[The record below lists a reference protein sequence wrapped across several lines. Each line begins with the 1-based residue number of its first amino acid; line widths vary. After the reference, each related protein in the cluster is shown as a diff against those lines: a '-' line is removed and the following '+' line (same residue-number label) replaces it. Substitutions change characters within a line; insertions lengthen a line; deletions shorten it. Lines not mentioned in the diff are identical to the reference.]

1 MDYEKIV
8 KDRMEIL
15 MMLLE
20 LERKLD
26 ELEKK
31 LNNSLII

>member
-1 MDYEKIV
+1 LDYEKIV